1 MLKSGFTV
9 LTAIGYWDID
19 SLLLKDVTHRA
30 TTSDSPITPCSY
42 YHVLLTSSSLPLAHA
57 MIFLFYLKAT
67 KDQALER
74 HFNLLTGLW
83 KAPPVRFG
91 CHGTVN
97 GVYLLN
103 GKREPRHRS
112 HLRKE
117 MAVDITAG
125 TEHYPSVKENGDF

>member
-1 MLKSGFTV
+1 MRLALLS
-9 LTAIGYWDID
+9 LPALAIS
-19 SLLLKDVTHRA
+19 SLLLL
-30 TTSDSPITPCSY
+30 S
-42 YHVLLTSSSLPLAHA
+42 LTFASSHPLSRA
-57 MIFLFYLKAT
+57 MIFLSYLKAT

-91 CHGTVN
+91 RHGTVN

-103 GKREPRHRS
+103 GKHEPQHRS
-112 HLRKE
+112 HLKE
-117 MAVDITAG
+117 KMAVDITAG

>member
-1 MLKSGFTV
+1 MMPLS
-9 LTAIGYWDID
+9 LPALSISS
-19 SLLLKDVTHRA
+19 SLLLHFI
-30 TTSDSPITPCSY
+30 SP
-42 YHVLLTSSSLPLAHA
+42 LPRT

-67 KDQALER
+67 EDQALER

-91 CHGTVN
+91 CRGTVN

-103 GKREPRHRS
+103 GKREPQHRS
-112 HLRKE
+112 HLRKK

>member
-1 MLKSGFTV
+1 MTHTSSLARIKVKVTPT
-9 LTAIGYWDID
+9 LT
-19 SLLLKDVTHRA
+19 S
-30 TTSDSPITPCSY
+30 CSY
-42 YHVLLTSSSLPLAHA
+42 YLIPLLPLLHLSLSRAV
-57 MIFLFYLKAT
+57 IFLFYLKAT

-91 CHGTVN
+91 CCGTVN

-103 GKREPRHRS
+103 GKREPQHRS
-112 HLRKE
+112 HLREK